1 MNPSDL
7 RDHINAALEDLKG
20 VNIVSLDVSNM
31 TSMTDY
37 MILVSG
43 NSNRHVKALVD
54 TTAESAKAIGVQP
67 LGVEGRESYE
77 WVLVDLCDILVH
89 VMNAEARTFYDL
101 ERLWTEMSVTT
112 DSETAPPPSPLL

>member
-1 MNPSDL
+1 MN
-7 RDHINAALEDLKG
+7 G
-20 VNIVSLDVSNM
+20 
-31 TSMTDY
+31 SMTDY

-77 WVLVDLCDILVH
+77 WVLVDLGDILVH